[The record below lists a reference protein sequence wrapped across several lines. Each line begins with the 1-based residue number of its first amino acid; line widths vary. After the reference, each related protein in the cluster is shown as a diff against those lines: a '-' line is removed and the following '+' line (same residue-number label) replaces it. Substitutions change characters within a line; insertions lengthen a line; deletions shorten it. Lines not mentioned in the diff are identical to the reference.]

1 MTNQNEAQIVARI
14 EELKGDLAHNFGQIC
29 DLLVQV
35 KNHYLHRDSIFRWYR
50 EVSSGKLLPE
60 VVMAFGT
67 RRTHLNHISGYNRD
81 LQKTLARGG
90 EFDWATIERGE
101 VVEKRTSW
109 HKMPTDA
116 FKRMFPIGG
125 PVRTVAEQRAILEA
139 ELAAAPKVFVNRQ
152 PVVRVD
158 ADTRTMR
165 VAGHTVPL
173 NVILGALREA
183 NIIGPE
189 AALENHLTTF
199 EDVVAQRHAS
209 L

>member
-14 EELKGDLAHNFGQIC
+14 EELKENMADNFEAIC
-29 DLLVQV
+29 ELLTQVQR
-35 KNHYLHRDSIFRWYR
+35 HYMHKDHMFRWYR
-50 EVSSGKLLPE
+50 EVASGKLIPA
-60 VVMAFGT
+60 VVQSLSFK
-67 RRTHLNHISGYNRD
+67 REYLKHLSGYNRD

-125 PVRTVAEQRAILEA
+125 PVRTVAEQRSILEA

-152 PVVRVD
+152 PIVRVD
-158 ADTRTMR
+158 ADARTMR

-189 AALENHLTTF
+189 AA
-199 EDVVAQRHAS
+199 
-209 L
+209 

>member
-1 MTNQNEAQIVARI
+1 METKMTNQNEAQIVARI
-14 EELKGDLAHNFGQIC
+14 EELKGDLVRNFEAIC
-29 DLLVQV
+29 ENLALL
-35 KNHYLHRDSIFRWYR
+35 KSHYMHRDTYFRWYR
-50 EVSSGKLLPE
+50 EVSSRKLLPE
-60 VVMAFGT
+60 TVLAFGT
-67 RRTHLNHISGYNRD
+67 RRTHLTHICGYNRD

-125 PVRTVAEQRAILEA
+125 PLRTVTEQRVILEA

-158 ADTRTMR
+158 ADARTVR
-165 VAGHTVPL
+165 VAGYTVPL

-183 NIIGPE
+183 KIIGPE
-189 AALENHLTTF
+189 
-199 EDVVAQRHAS
+199 VV
-209 L
+209 